1 LAAAAIVVLMAILMV
16 FNGLAIWIRLKFQKP
31 LG

>member
-1 LAAAAIVVLMAILMV
+1 VLMAILMV